1 MKISTRGRYAV
12 RIMVELSRM
21 NENEYASLKDIA
33 EKQEIPFKYIEKTIS
48 LLVKNSMIESRHG
61 KGGGYRLTRAPE
73 DYPIGEILRITEGD
87 MAPVACLSC
96 NGDGCS
102 RKDICKTLPMWK
114 EFEVLINSYFD
125 SKTLKDLIN

>member
-12 RIMVELSRM
+12 RIMVELSRIQ
-21 NENEYASLKDIA
+21 ENEYVSLKELA

-61 KGGGYRLTRAPE
+61 KGGGYRLVRAPE

-96 NGDGCS
+96 NGQGCD
-102 RKDICKTLPMWK
+102 RRENCKTLPMWK
-114 EFEVLINSYFD
+114 EFNELITGYFN
-125 SKTLKDLIN
+125 SKTLRDLII

>member
-1 MKISTRGRYAV
+1 
-12 RIMVELSRM
+12 MVELSRIPDHG
-21 NENEYASLKDIA
+21 YASLKELA
-33 EKQEIPFKYIEKTIS
+33 ENQEIPFKYIEKTIS

-102 RKDICKTLPMWK
+102 RKDNCKTLPMWK
-114 EFEVLINSYFD
+114 EFEGLINSYFD